1 MAILLMRYSEI
12 GLKGI
17 KVRNNWENRLKDNII
32 QMFSADG
39 VEAFV
44 IRGQA
49 PFFRTR
55 FLHNRRE
62 QPDLP

>member
-32 QMFSADG
+32 
-39 VEAFV
+39 
-44 IRGQA
+44 
-49 PFFRTR
+49 
-55 FLHNRRE
+55 
-62 QPDLP
+62 